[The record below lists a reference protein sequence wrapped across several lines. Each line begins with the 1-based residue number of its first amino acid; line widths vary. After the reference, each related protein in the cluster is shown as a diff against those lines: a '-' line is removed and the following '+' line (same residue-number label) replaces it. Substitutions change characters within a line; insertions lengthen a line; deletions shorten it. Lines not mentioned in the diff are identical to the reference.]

1 MPIQCLS
8 NKYLERCGTQTGFVQ
23 DEDGKLCL
31 ETNSAFGIFV
41 SRVYDSGERGTE
53 WNRLELDISPNAA
66 LEVRVWIDDD
76 MQEEEIPQG
85 AEELYA
91 YVAGNAQY
99 VSNYREMLLYGKGCG
114 RYARLAIKVFPK
126 DTAEKQMFRGYRLT
140 FPKETFTCYLPTIY
154 QNNEQL
160 ERFLAVQES
169 IYLGLERDIE
179 SFAVNM
185 DYELCDRHL
194 KKLVKWMGWG
204 ELAEMDDA
212 DILRKLLKT
221 GVSLIS
227 RKGTCSYYTELTE
240 ILIGKKAVIIEEP
253 ELRRATLLIL
263 ERPEDGW
270 EAKMEWVRK
279 NVPIGIQMEIVVLHK
294 TDMLDGQCF
303 LDVTACLADTESEL
317 AGGGIDIDNIR
328 LL

>member
-66 LEVRVWIDDD
+66 LEVRVWIGDD
-76 MQEEEIPQG
+76 MQEEDNSRGI
-85 AEELYA
+85 EELYV
-91 YVAGNAQY
+91 YVEGNAQY

-114 RYARLAIKVFPK
+114 RYARLAVKYFPK
-126 DTAEKQMFRGYRLT
+126 DTTEKQEFSGYRLT
-140 FPKETFTCYLPTIY
+140 FPKESFTRYLPMIY
-154 QNNEQL
+154 QNNIQL

-194 KKLVKWMGWG
+194 KKLAKWMGWG
-204 ELAEMDDA
+204 ELAEMVDA

-221 GVSLIS
+221 GISLIS

-253 ELRRATLLIL
+253 ELRRATLLIR

-294 TDMLDGQCF
+294 TDRIDGQCF
-303 LDVTACLADTESEL
+303 LDETAYLTDSEL
-317 AGGGIDIDNIR
+317 IEGGIDIDSIK

>member
-8 NKYLERCGTQTGFVQ
+8 NKYLWRCGTQTGFYQ
-23 DEDGKLCL
+23 GKDGELYL
-31 ETNSAFGIFV
+31 RRNSDFGIFV
-41 SRVYDSGERGTE
+41 SRIYDSRERGTE
-53 WNRLELDISPNAA
+53 WNRLELDISLNVV
-66 LEVRVWIDDD
+66 LEVCVWIGDE
-76 MQEEEIPQG
+76 MREENNSRG
-85 AEELYA
+85 MEELYA

-114 RYARLAIKVFPK
+114 RYARFAVKIFPK
-126 DTAEKQMFRGYRLT
+126 DTTEKVFRGYRLT
-140 FPKETFTCYLPTIY
+140 FPKESFTRYLPMIY
-154 QNNEQL
+154 QDNIQL

-179 SFAVNM
+179 SFAESM
-185 DYELCDRHL
+185 DYELCGA
-194 KKLVKWMGWG
+194 KLSKLAEWMGWG
-204 ELAEMDDA
+204 DLVGTVDA

-221 GVSLIS
+221 GISLIS

-253 ELRRATLLIL
+253 ELRRATLLIR

-270 EAKMEWVRK
+270 EDKLEWVRK
-279 NVPIGIQMEIVVLHK
+279 NVPIGIQMEFAVLHK
-294 TDMLDGQCF
+294 TDRVDGQCF
-303 LDVTACLADTESEL
+303 LDETACLTDSEL
-317 AGGGIDIDNIR
+317 IEGGIDIDSIK